1 MGHKTALVVDD
12 SKLARITLKKKL
24 EQRQLEVVMVESGT
38 AALAE
43 LDKQAFDL
51 VFMDHLMP
59 EMDGFETTQ
68 NIKANANTAHI
79 PVVMCSGKDEPD
91 FAEQAA
97 AIGAS
102 GVLSK
107 PPENSALDKLLGE
120 LSPNTD
126 SVDSLLSGTAAKPS
140 APKPAAAE
148 VAPAVEVAPAPAA
161 VAQDDKLAQVV
172 AELKAQMASLA
183 SQVEAAGA
191 PSAPESDLEP
201 QLTALKGQLE
211 ALAQEQQQQQ
221 AQQQEQYS
229 SLSSQLAEQAPSG
242 AEVDTEALEQSLKAA
257 VTADLSAEQAN
268 LKQDLESSW
277 SEKLATELAPLQA
290 LNAQLDELK
299 QELAQQAEATTGQA
313 GQDLGSAEA
322 MVSEIQQAL
331 QPVIADMLDQRLAT
345 ETGQLKQ
352 QVEDQVGLQ
361 LSYRLEQ
368 LKAEQIDGESLKAE
382 FKQLLDERV
391 DQLSGDLRQSLSQEL
406 QPSAGANSD
415 VTRELKDLREESI
428 QAVRQAAEQALH
440 KLAPA
445 AESDAG
451 EAANISSS
459 EIITEL
465 NQQLEQQ
472 KRDMEA
478 KTSGLKFALFCSM
491 ALAIAGVAGHWFL

>member
-79 PVVMCSGKDEPD
+79 PVVMCSGKDEAD
-91 FAEQAA
+91 FAEQAV

-107 PPENSALDKLLGE
+107 PPENSALDKLLSE

-148 VAPAVEVAPAPAA
+148 VAPVVEAAPAPAA
-161 VAQDDKLAQVV
+161 AQDDKLDQVV

-183 SQVEAAGA
+183 SQVEAVAA
-191 PSAPESDLEP
+191 PSAPESDIEP
-201 QLTALKGQLE
+201 QLEALKGQLE

-221 AQQQEQYS
+221 EQYS
-229 SLSSQLAEQAPSG
+229 SLNKQFAEQTPSG
-242 AEVDTEALEQSLKAA
+242 ASEVDAEALEQSLKAA
-257 VTADLSAEQAN
+257 VAADLSAEQAN

-277 SEKLATELAPLQA
+277 SEKLTAELAPLQA
-290 LNAQLDELK
+290 LNSQLDELK
-299 QELAQQAEATTGQA
+299 QELAQQAEAATQQS

-322 MVSEIQQAL
+322 MVGEIQQAL

-391 DQLSGDLRQSLSQEL
+391 EQATGDLRQSLSQEL
-406 QPSAGANSD
+406 QPASGENSD
-415 VTRELKDLREESI
+415 VARELKDLREESI

-445 AESDAG
+445 ADSNSAET
-451 EAANISSS
+451 ANISSS